1 MHHPR
6 RVGGLFGK
14 AGSVAVAAAA
24 AALLAACSGPGSSA
38 PDTSAAAAPE
48 SVSTSIGS
56 APVSLTLYD
65 GQGLQKL
72 DDALIA
78 GFSKQYPSV
87 TIKPTYDPDKVT
99 TQNQPRL
106 LASDTPPD
114 LVRVIS
120 VTDGVKNNLLTNLDA
135 YDKAYNWDQL
145 PASQLVQYRVTD
157 GVAGSGSLYAKP
169 SGFTMTG
176 LYYNKQ
182 LASQFGMTTPPASID
197 DLTTLFGKIK
207 AGGQIPLM
215 ASNAQGGVVLPL
227 QLMFNT
233 AMGVKPVSNWVFTV
247 PDSTI
252 NTPESVQATTV
263 LDGWVKAGYLP
274 DGVNGLDATTATGQF
289 TSGTGVFM
297 ASGNWDAPNLNT
309 AMPGNVGFIPMP
321 PMTAGGSFAATSD
334 AATAFGIAAK
344 STNKDAAA
352 AFLNYLSSD
361 AARQDAVDAG
371 FMPSGTTTQPAPT
384 IPTGS
389 VLNDVQSGFTEVS
402 TASGQVP
409 FVQNATAGISDRAW
423 TPESQLLVAGQS
435 TPEQFLANV
444 QTEYETELKK

>member
-6 RVGGLFGK
+6 TIGGLVGR
-14 AGSVAVAAAA
+14 AGSLAAAVVAATVV
-24 AALLAACSGPGSSA
+24 AACSGPGSSA
-38 PDTSAAAAPE
+38 PDTAAAAAPE
-48 SVSTSIGS
+48 SVSTSIGT
-56 APVSLTLYD
+56 APVELTLYD

-78 GFSKQYPSV
+78 GFQKQYPNV
-87 TIKPTYDPDKVT
+87 TIKATYDPDKVT

-106 LASDTPPD
+106 LASATPPD

-135 YDKAYNWDQL
+135 YQKAYGWDQL

-176 LYYNKQ
+176 LYYNKD

-197 DLTTLFGKIK
+197 ELTTLFGKIK
-207 AGGQIPLM
+207 AGGQTPLM
-215 ASNAQGGVVLPL
+215 ASNAQGGIVLPL

-233 AMGVKPVSNWVFTV
+233 AMGVKPVSDWVFTV
-247 PDSTI
+247 PNATI
-252 NTPESVQATTV
+252 NSPESVKATTV
-263 LDGWVKAGYLP
+263 LDGWIKSGYLP
-274 DGVNGLDATTATGQF
+274 DGVNGIDSTTATGQF

-309 AMPGNVGFIPMP
+309 AMPGNVGFMPMP
-321 PMTAGGSFAATSD
+321 PMTSGDPVAATSD

-344 STNKDAAA
+344 SANKDAAA

-361 AARQDAVDAG
+361 EARQDAVDAG
-371 FMPSGTTTQPAPT
+371 FMPSGTTSQPAPT
-384 IPTGS
+384 IPADS
-389 VLNDVQSGFTEVS
+389 VLNDVQDGFTAVS

-435 TPEQFLANV
+435 TPEQFLTNV